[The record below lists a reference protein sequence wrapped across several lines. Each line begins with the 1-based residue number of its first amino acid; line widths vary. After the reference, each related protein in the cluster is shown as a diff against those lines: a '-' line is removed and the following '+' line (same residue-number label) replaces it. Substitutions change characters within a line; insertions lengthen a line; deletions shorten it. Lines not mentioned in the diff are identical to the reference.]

1 MPAQKTTS
9 GIAAKLGP
17 AFGKAFNQHK
27 NDETDYGSAG
37 NLPEGIENG
46 VARLAKIEVKEF
58 NNGKLKGKP
67 WLSFTGVVIEPAEH
81 AGKQTRLQPIPL
93 CNTPDRQNKKTLA
106 DHMADVLNELRKLGV
121 NTAEMGPDDFDTT
134 IEALNEEKPYFK
146 FRTWKGRKQKPTDPE
161 PEVRHDWKGYVD
173 APAGGGGGD
182 EVEEETP
189 EEEPEAE
196 AEEAEEPAEEAGDD
210 LDQLAEAAD
219 AGDTDSQAAL
229 EKRAI
234 AAGAT
239 KKQVGGAESWS
250 AVAEMIKEKEGT
262 GEAEEEEPAE
272 EEEEAAEEFVPKKG
286 EVVSYKPPKAKKS
299 SAKCWRCS
307 PRRSRPTSRTSPP
320 RSSTRRC
327 RSRRSPRSAEKPCTP
342 EPESQRVARD

>member
-27 NDETDYGSAG
+27 NDETDYGGAG

-93 CNTPDRQNKKTLA
+93 CNTPERQNKKTLA

-161 PEVRHDWKGYVD
+161 PEVRHDWKGYID
-173 APAGGGGGD
+173 PPAGGAASD
-182 EVEEETP
+182 EVEVEEE
-189 EEEPEAE
+189 EAAEEPEAE
-196 AEEAEEPAEEAGDD
+196 AEEEEAAEEAGDD

-234 AAGAT
+234 AAGFT
-239 KKQVGGAESWS
+239 KKQVAGAESWA
-250 AVAEMIKEKEGT
+250 AVAEMVKEKEG
-262 GEAEEEEPAE
+262 GGE
-272 EEEEAAEEFVPKKG
+272 EEEEAAEEEEEEAAEEYVPKKA
-286 EVVSYKPPKAKKS
+286 EVVSYKPPKAKKAVECEVLAVFP
-299 SAKCWRCS
+299 AKK
-307 PRRSRPTSRTSPP
+307 T
-320 RSSTRRC
+320 
-327 RSRRSPRSAEKPCTP
+327 ANL
-342 EPESQRVARD
+342 QNVATEEIYKAVPFAQISEVG